1 MTAQDS
7 TSPHPPIFVSHP
19 KSGRTWLRYVFHLVG
34 LDAHF
39 THAGSGTT
47 SRELGRRF
55 EGADL
60 GLVEGRSTVFMHR
73 NPIDTAVSFYFQVL
87 RKDMPAG
94 SLRWWKRWI
103 PFKLSGRMPDRDI
116 EDFVLHEG
124 LGVPKVCA
132 FNRGWL
138 DALAEHDQATVLT
151 YEDARRDP
159 VAAFSELFA
168 AHGIEVEDV
177 ERVAEESSFDRMK
190 QLESS
195 GRYEHMM
202 LSVGRED
209 DPESRKV
216 RRGRIGGYRDY
227 LSDVT
232 VERCREIA
240 SRHGFEA

>member
-1 MTAQDS
+1 LTAHD
-7 TSPHPPIFVSHP
+7 TTGPRPPIFVSHP

-34 LDAHF
+34 LEAHF

-124 LGVPKVCA
+124 LGVPKICA

-138 DALAEHDQATVLT
+138 DALEGRDDTVVLT
-151 YEDARRDP
+151 YEHARRDP
-159 VAAFSELFA
+159 VEAFSTLFES
-168 AHGIEVEDV
+168 HGLDVDDIETVVEQ
-177 ERVAEESSFDRMK
+177 SSFDRMRA
-190 QLESS
+190 LEST
-195 GRYEHMM
+195 GRFQHMM
-202 LSVGRED
+202 LSQKSGD

-216 RRGRIGGYRDY
+216 RRGRIGGYREY
-227 LSDVT
+227 LSDET
-232 VERCREIA
+232 VARCREVA
-240 SRHGFEA
+240 ARYGFSA